1 MHLKAHY
8 SAQSKMA
15 QSDDGDK
22 QRRTISVGG
31 WRRRGVFRVLGGV
44 VIGVLMAEGVE
55 RLYFQPMNEESLMR
69 ELLLCMDRYI
79 EASNKLDRLS
89 SVLKDKNVESE
100 EMANRVAELELKL
113 ENLDKLESESYLALF
128 QIESDV
134 DAAIAGMNK
143 ILDRYQK
150 LVGEENLA
158 FERKTVEIMENLRD
172 TKTELASTLKDLAS
186 YRARMAELQRI
197 KDYLEEDL
205 KSVMR
210 TARGL
215 SPSDF
220 FGANMRSGLDAWSKK
235 TENELILQ
243 ILSAREMELNVI
255 RIVIDVWKYAQPY
268 QHLPSDALRAIME
281 VVDMLWRAGLYV
293 IVTFD
298 KVMWMDSD
306 STKFWVG
313 YRQYKEAIMDVV
325 NMLRLHPA
333 VVAYDLSNEPVLAIE
348 AGVTEGKISRREA
361 DEWIKGLTN
370 VYRVMR
376 NDIVSRDPFVTVT
389 VGDAEPDYSKYFID
403 VIDFVSFHNTG
414 IWSPYPEEDTWDGTL
429 EDLRR
434 RLSFRIER
442 AKALGKPVVL
452 EEYGVDP
459 NFVYGRQLERMGK
472 VVYHPLDYYRVILD
486 EVYSHGIGAL
496 FWVIN
501 INVEDPWN
509 LAISD
514 EGSLTEIGET
524 IKDYAIKFNERILE
538 KVVRRYT

>member
-220 FGANMRSGLDAWSKK
+220 FGANMRSGLDALSKK

-306 STKFWVG
+306 STRYWVG

-452 EEYGVDP
+452 EEYSVDP

>member
-55 RLYFQPMNEESLMR
+55 RLYFQPMNEESLRR

-150 LVGEENLA
+150 LVGEENLV

-235 TENELILQ
+235 TENEIILQ

-306 STKFWVG
+306 STRYWVG

-403 VIDFVSFHNTG
+403 VIDFVSFHNIGT
-414 IWSPYPEEDTWDGTL
+414 WSPYPEEDTWDGTL

-434 RLSFRIER
+434 RLSYRIER

-501 INVEDPWN
+501 INAEDPWN

-524 IKDYAIKFNERILE
+524 IKDYAIKYDERILH
-538 KVVRRYT
+538 KVVRR